1 MTKGRESRRFAALLM
16 VSVLGIALS
25 RWAVTAGA

>member
-1 MTKGRESRRFAALLM
+1 MTKGRESRRMGALLV

-25 RWAVTAGA
+25 RWLSAAAI